1 MKSVNELL
9 NKERQ
14 AKEAIVEAQNVL
26 ANIGQEKVDLGLQ
39 ILAEA
44 KEKLDVLEVGYLLNT
59 NIAERVMAP
68 VRITRLDGRVL
79 KLRARKQDAEKI
91 AELEKQLKETQD
103 ELDAAQKKEQEYA
116 DVIKDY
122 DTKEKE
128 LEKKISELESSN
140 NSDILKQAIVSKDKY
155 IAELQSKLSDKAYQA
170 ANDGYVVD
178 GVEISLAVVN
188 ELNNEIEKLREE
200 MAEKEHLIAELNKK
214 VKALE
219 LTDNASEEFNNFND
233 PGYQEILMQQAEQY
247 MNNDID
253 ECLFVADDMELEN
266 NANQVDG
273 DKDKQI
279 SDIVKNV
286 LDNRKGNGER
296 VGSPKERL
304 INEFN
309 NISDEDIEES
319 IVEIKTEETV
329 EEETVEVVAPE
340 FAKVVKT
347 KVNFKGGNAKLF
359 KTDNCYLIAS
369 PSAREITWLS
379 KEELTDEYKQSVV
392 NTLVRDY
399 KFHEHRTELSPI
411 IIDDEKIYM
420 ARTYAKAGV
429 GTFCNDDII
438 AGHVKIGGSK
448 DFILYTYFPNTDKA
462 IIESLEK
469 KLLMA
474 EGKLK
479 AGNTMPDNKALLAK
493 VNAAIRGTYKKY
505 KAQTD
510 VVLKQQQ
517 ADAKKADETFNASQ
531 DELDKILAAQNA
543 IIAAA
548 AKNDPSLAAAY
559 NQNNNINNGG
569 DNKGDSNAE
578 KVVVEPIFRL
588 SASLSATAEEYDI

>member
-39 ILAEA
+39 ILTEA
-44 KEKLDVLEVGYLLNT
+44 KEKLDILEVGYLLNT
-59 NIAERVMAP
+59 NMAERVMAP

-79 KLRARKQDAEKI
+79 KLRARKQDVEKI
-91 AELEKQLKETQD
+91 AELEKQLKETQ
-103 ELDAAQKKEQEYA
+103 EKLDAAKKTEEEYKAAIKTYNTNVA
-116 DVIKDY
+116 D
-122 DTKEKE
+122 
-128 LEKKISELESSN
+128 LEKKIAELEAKNSDLTAKVSELESKATVN
-140 NSDILKQAIVSKDKY
+140 TNVYDEHAEYNEYLNSQEYYEMLESQEQEY
-155 IAELQSKLSDKAYQA
+155 
-170 ANDGYVVD
+170 
-178 GVEISLAVVN
+178 LASQ
-188 ELNNEIEKLREE
+188 
-200 MAEKEHLIAELNKK
+200 EKENKDIK
-214 VKALE
+214 KTVEDVLE
-219 LTDNASEEFNNFND
+219 
-233 PGYQEILMQQAEQY
+233 
-247 MNNDID
+247 
-253 ECLFVADDMELEN
+253 
-266 NANQVDG
+266 
-273 DKDKQI
+273 
-279 SDIVKNV
+279 
-286 LDNRKGNGER
+286 NRKGNGER

-329 EEETVEVVAPE
+329 KEETVEVVAPE

-420 ARTYAKAGV
+420 ARTYAKAGI

-479 AGNTMPDNKALLAK
+479 AGNTMPDNKALLGK

-548 AKNDPSLAAAY
+548 AKNDPSLAEAY

-588 SASLSATAEEYDI
+588 SPSLTATAEEYDI

>member
-1 MKSVNELL
+1 MKLVNKLL

-26 ANIGQEKVDLGLQ
+26 ANIGQEKEDLGLQ

-44 KEKLDVLEVGYLLNT
+44 KEKLDILEVGYLLNT

-79 KLRARKQDAEKI
+79 KLRARKQDAERIALLETQRKEQQQTINDLVKEVKELKAKQSDNGDKAKLESDIKELQKVISELTAQIATESVEADTKISELQEKLDAAKKTEEEYKAAIKTYNTNVADLEKKI
-91 AELEKQLKETQD
+91 AELEAKNSDLTAK
-103 ELDAAQKKEQEYA
+103 
-116 DVIKDY
+116 V
-122 DTKEKE
+122 
-128 LEKKISELESSN
+128 SELESN
-140 NSDILKQAIVSKDKY
+140 ATVNTNVYDEYAEYNEYLNSQEYYEMLESQEQEYLASQEEENKDIKKT
-155 IAELQSKLSDKAYQA
+155 
-170 ANDGYVVD
+170 
-178 GVEISLAVVN
+178 VEDV
-188 ELNNEIEKLREE
+188 
-200 MAEKEHLIAELNKK
+200 
-214 VKALE
+214 LE
-219 LTDNASEEFNNFND
+219 
-233 PGYQEILMQQAEQY
+233 
-247 MNNDID
+247 
-253 ECLFVADDMELEN
+253 
-266 NANQVDG
+266 
-273 DKDKQI
+273 
-279 SDIVKNV
+279 
-286 LDNRKGNGER
+286 NRKGNGER

-309 NISDEDIEES
+309 NISDEEIEES

-329 EEETVEVVAPE
+329 EEEAVEVVAPE

-448 DFILYTYFPNTDKA
+448 DFILYTYFPNTNKA

-479 AGNTMPDNKALLAK
+479 AENTMPDNKALLAK
-493 VNAAIRGTYKKY
+493 VNAAIRGAYKEY

-578 KVVVEPIFRL
+578 KVVVEPIFRI
-588 SASLSATAEEYDI
+588 SPSLTATAEEYDI

>member
-1 MKSVNELL
+1 MKLVNELL

-26 ANIGQEKVDLGLQ
+26 ANIGQEKVDLGFQ

-79 KLRARKQDAEKI
+79 KLRARKQDAERIALLETQRKEQQQTINDLVKEVKELKAKQSDNGDKAKLESDIKGLQKVISELTAQIATESVEADTKIAELQEKLDAAKKTEEEYKAAIKTYNTNVADLEKKI
-91 AELEKQLKETQD
+91 AELEAKNSDLTAK
-103 ELDAAQKKEQEYA
+103 
-116 DVIKDY
+116 V
-122 DTKEKE
+122 
-128 LEKKISELESSN
+128 SELESKATVN
-140 NSDILKQAIVSKDKY
+140 TNVYDEYAEYNEYLNSQEYYEMLESQEQEYLASQEEENKDIKKT
-155 IAELQSKLSDKAYQA
+155 
-170 ANDGYVVD
+170 
-178 GVEISLAVVN
+178 VEDV
-188 ELNNEIEKLREE
+188 
-200 MAEKEHLIAELNKK
+200 
-214 VKALE
+214 LE
-219 LTDNASEEFNNFND
+219 
-233 PGYQEILMQQAEQY
+233 
-247 MNNDID
+247 
-253 ECLFVADDMELEN
+253 
-266 NANQVDG
+266 
-273 DKDKQI
+273 
-279 SDIVKNV
+279 
-286 LDNRKGNGER
+286 NRKGNGER

-309 NISDEDIEES
+309 NISDEEIEES

-329 EEETVEVVAPE
+329 KEETVEVVAPE

-399 KFHEHRTELSPI
+399 KFHEHRTQLSPI

-448 DFILYTYFPNTDKA
+448 DFILYTYFPNTNKA

-493 VNAAIRGTYKKY
+493 VNAAIRGAYKKY

-510 VVLKQQQ
+510 VILKQQQ
-517 ADAKKADETFNASQ
+517 DDAKKADETFNASQ

-548 AKNDPSLAAAY
+548 AKNDPNLAAAY

-588 SASLSATAEEYDI
+588 SPSLTATAEEYDI

>member
-1 MKSVNELL
+1 MKSVNKLL

-26 ANIGQEKVDLGLQ
+26 ANIGQEKVDLGFQ

-79 KLRARKQDAEKI
+79 KLRARKQDAERIALLETQRKEQQQTINDLVKEVKELKAKQSDNGDKAKLESDIKGLQKVISELTAQIATESVEADTKIAELQEKLDAAKKTEEEYKAAIKTYNTNVADLEKKI
-91 AELEKQLKETQD
+91 AELEAKNSDLTAK
-103 ELDAAQKKEQEYA
+103 
-116 DVIKDY
+116 V
-122 DTKEKE
+122 
-128 LEKKISELESSN
+128 SELESKATVN
-140 NSDILKQAIVSKDKY
+140 TNVYDEYAEYNEYLNSQEYYEMLESQEQEYLASQEEENKDIKKT
-155 IAELQSKLSDKAYQA
+155 
-170 ANDGYVVD
+170 
-178 GVEISLAVVN
+178 VEDV
-188 ELNNEIEKLREE
+188 
-200 MAEKEHLIAELNKK
+200 
-214 VKALE
+214 LE
-219 LTDNASEEFNNFND
+219 
-233 PGYQEILMQQAEQY
+233 
-247 MNNDID
+247 
-253 ECLFVADDMELEN
+253 
-266 NANQVDG
+266 
-273 DKDKQI
+273 
-279 SDIVKNV
+279 
-286 LDNRKGNGER
+286 NRKGNGER

-309 NISDEDIEES
+309 NISDEEIEES

-329 EEETVEVVAPE
+329 KEETVEVVAPE

-399 KFHEHRTELSPI
+399 KFHEHRTQLSPI

-448 DFILYTYFPNTDKA
+448 DFILYTYFPNTNKA

-479 AGNTMPDNKALLAK
+479 AGNTMPDNKALLGK

-510 VVLKQQQ
+510 AVLKQQQ
-517 ADAKKADETFNASQ
+517 DDAKKADETFNASQ

-548 AKNDPSLAAAY
+548 AKNDPNLAAAY

-588 SASLSATAEEYDI
+588 SPSLTATAEEYDI